1 MRKAPIIIISPT
13 MAFLIPSKACPTS
26 PGLELVIYLKPEA
39 TNTATVIAP
48 NIPKRALIIPE
59 MRAVILLNLLGFINP
74 TVCGELASAAEL
86 EFGVVEDPSGAPP
99 EFGVVEDPSGDV
111 EVLHVH
117 VVV

>member
-48 NIPKRALIIPE
+48 SIPKRALIIPA

-74 TVCGELASAAEL
+74 TVCGELASVVVPLSVVFPGVAA
-86 EFGVVEDPSGAPP
+86 FA
-99 EFGVVEDPSGDV
+99 
-111 EVLHVH
+111 VH
-117 VVV
+117 VGLGGVP